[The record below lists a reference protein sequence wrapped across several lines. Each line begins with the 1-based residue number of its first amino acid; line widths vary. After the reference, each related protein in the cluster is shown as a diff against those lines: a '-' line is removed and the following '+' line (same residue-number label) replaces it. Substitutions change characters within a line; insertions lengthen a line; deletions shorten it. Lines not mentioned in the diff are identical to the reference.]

1 MEGHQSQIVMGL
13 HYQSPNENIFLEG
26 YFHFS
31 TIDIL
36 GQIIL
41 SCRGLSCMLSDVWQY
56 PWPLPSRCQ
65 VSLLPIMNIKMCKDF
80 DSCSLS
86 EEKRVTLAEK
96 H

>member
-1 MEGHQSQIVMGL
+1 
-13 HYQSPNENIFLEG
+13 
-26 YFHFS
+26 
-31 TIDIL
+31 
-36 GQIIL
+36 
-41 SCRGLSCMLSDVWQY
+41 MLFDVWQY
-56 PWPLPSRCQ
+56 PWPLLSRCQ